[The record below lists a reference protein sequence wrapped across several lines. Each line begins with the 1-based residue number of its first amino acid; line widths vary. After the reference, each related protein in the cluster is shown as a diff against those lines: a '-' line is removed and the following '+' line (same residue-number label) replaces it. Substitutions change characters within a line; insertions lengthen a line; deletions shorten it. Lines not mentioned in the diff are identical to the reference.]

1 MDDDIV
7 EEVIEEEVVEEEVVP
22 DVELTEG
29 TNYVTLAKHSNDR
42 DAIRAIIEVTKDA
55 NNNRSRVIVRD
66 IQFRSNYAG
75 AGTWTADGYI
85 SVYTV
90 YRYPGDEVVEEVT
103 FAEFEY
109 NSEWFQAANASTW
122 VTLGY
127 GKYAA
132 FDVNHDSDGRK
143 QIFIPIVASSRPYKF
158 TTTGVNGSPTYSFTY
173 TTIICQMPDIDRTV
187 PTITASASANSSGS
201 VTLTA
206 SANVSCGSWAYKIDN
221 GDWNGLSGTGTS
233 KSVTIPGMTGAHSF
247 QVKASNIANG
257 ITGYSN
263 TVSTTTPTLSL
274 NKTAVATDSSLE
286 VSVRY
291 LPANVKVQAKYGSTV
306 LKEDSWSSAKDS
318 VTITYSASDLK
329 AMFAT
334 AGVTTQQS
342 ITVTVQVAGYSYTA
356 ASFTLN
362 AGSNMNPTVG
372 TPTATIVQG
381 STVDSS
387 LANVYI
393 AGFSKVK
400 VAAAVSA
407 GSGSSISSVTLN
419 YGSNSTAMSYNSST
433 GKYEAT
439 TGAPITGN
447 TAFTVTATDARGLT
461 GTNTVSVTGVNS
473 WTEPVI
479 TFNTSD
485 TYRCDSTGAKTE
497 GGAFVRVRVSV
508 AYNTSINNN
517 GLRNLYFYIKEDGT
531 SVTHNLTNG
540 VQSAA
545 YALGSPRPDSAITV
559 VVAARDKVG
568 DYVTRELQLSGAHQD
583 FALANYSSASAGRR
597 VTALGIGMA
606 PDASVEAATYGDT
619 IQLPAIGR
627 LTIGGREA
635 QNFLG
640 VNTHREITNT
650 TLWNQD
656 LLTFDQTNPMAEV
669 NETAEFYVPT
679 SSISS
684 WTNLPGAI
692 TSGNFEGTRM
702 VLFGIDTV
710 FIIVLEQTPVPGRI
724 WINTKR
730 KSSASTAWS
739 GWKGHTPDIT

>member
-7 EEVIEEEVVEEEVVP
+7 EEVIEEEVVEEELVP

-66 IQFRSNYAG
+66 IQFRSNYSS

-85 SVYTV
+85 SVYTA
-90 YRYPGDEVVEEVT
+90 YRYPGDEVVEEVV

-143 QIFIPIVASSRPYKF
+143 QIFIPITARTRPYKF

-274 NKTAVATDSSLE
+274 NKTAATTEDAVDVSL
-286 VSVRY
+286 RY
-291 LPANVKVQAKYGSTV
+291 LPAGSKIQAKYGSTLLFEDSMSSYNDSATIRYAATD
-306 LKEDSWSSAKDS
+306 LKE
-318 VTITYSASDLK
+318 
-329 AMFAT
+329 MFAI
-334 AGVTTQQS
+334 AGVTTLQS
-342 ITVTVQVAGYSYTA
+342 ITVTVSVYGYSYTEQ
-356 ASFTLN
+356 SFTLT

-381 STVDSS
+381 STVDPS

-400 VAAAVSA
+400 VEAAVSA
-407 GSGSSISSVTLN
+407 GSGSSINAVVLS
-419 YGSNSTAMSYNSST
+419 YGGNSAAMSYNSST

-439 TGAPITGN
+439 TSGPITGN
-447 TAFTVTATDARGLT
+447 TSFTVTATDTRGLT
-461 GTNTVSVTGVNS
+461 GTGTVSVTGVKS
-473 WTEPVI
+473 WTEPTI

-485 TYRCDSTGAKTE
+485 TYRCDSAGAKTE
-497 GGAFVRVRVSV
+497 GGAYVRVRVSA
-508 AYNTSINNN
+508 AYSTSISNN
-517 GLRNLYFYIKEDGT
+517 GLRDLYFYIKEDGT
-531 SVTHNLTNG
+531 SVTHDLTNDS
-540 VQSAA
+540 QSAA
-545 YALGSPRPDSAITV
+545 YALGSPRPDSTITV
-559 VVAARDKVG
+559 VVKCRDKVG
-568 DYVTRELQLSGAHQD
+568 DLVTRELQLSGAHQD

-640 VNTHREITNT
+640 VNTHREISGS
-650 TLWNQD
+650 TLWNRD
-656 LLTFDQTNPMAEV
+656 LLAFDQTNPIAEV
-669 NETAEFYVPT
+669 NETAEFLIL
-679 SSISS
+679 SSSLSS

-692 TSGNFEGTRM
+692 TRANFEGTRM
-702 VLFGIDTV
+702 VLFGYDTV
-710 FIIVLEQTPVPGRI
+710 FIIILEQLPVPGRI